1 MNDEQAIRRGHD
13 TRAALDVIGPVLDDM
28 LRKAT
33 DALLEATDDQTVIQC
48 QNRAKA
54 ISDLRKTLL
63 RHVTDG
69 VNAEALAVKRNRSGA
84 SPE

>member
-13 TRAALDVIGPVLDDM
+13 TRAALEVVGPVLDAM
-28 LRKAT
+28 LAKAT
-33 DALLEATDDQTVIQC
+33 DALLAASEPKDVIQC
-48 QNRAKA
+48 QSYAKA
-54 ISDLRKTLL
+54 VSDLKKTLL

-84 SPE
+84 TPE